1 MELQADALDSPP
13 SCRLLVWEFVMTH
26 EDFVYHSERA
36 RQCRALARTAS
47 DPEIGRLHAELAELH
62 ADRAANYMPASVI
75 AMPGLSA
82 AQ

>member
-1 MELQADALDSPP
+1 
-13 SCRLLVWEFVMTH
+13 MTH
-26 EDFVYHSERA
+26 EEYVYHSERA
-36 RQCRALARTAS
+36 RQCRALAEEAT

-62 ADRAANYMPASVI
+62 ADRADSYMPATVV